1 MNINGLKIR
10 PAQMIGGG
18 VTQMKSLAELGLQM
32 PQSLEKMVT
41 RIWTANYGPAFSNL
55 IDKYA
60 KTMTFETD
68 EDYTWKLMGSTYQN
82 IPLIEARDSAGN
94 VIGAGSA
101 SMVGANGEI
110 LQLVFEKNYNAG
122 TITIG

>member
-1 MNINGLKIR
+1 MKINGLKIR

-32 PQSLEKMVT
+32 PQHLDKMVT
-41 RIWTANYGPAFSNL
+41 RLWTANYGPAFSNL

-60 KTMTFETD
+60 KVMNFETD

-94 VIGAGSA
+94 PINS
-101 SMVGANGEI
+101 SSSDMVGANGEI
-110 LQLVFEKNYNAG
+110 LQLVFEKN
-122 TITIG
+122 